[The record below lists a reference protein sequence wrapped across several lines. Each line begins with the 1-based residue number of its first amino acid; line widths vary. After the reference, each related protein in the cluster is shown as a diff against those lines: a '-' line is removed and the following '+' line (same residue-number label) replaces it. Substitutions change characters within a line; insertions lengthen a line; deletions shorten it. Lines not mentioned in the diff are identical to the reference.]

1 MVSYK
6 KNLLDP
12 SHPRRKRKLSMV
24 IFRICSFG
32 LLLAMCLPC
41 NVFTTYC
48 LLYPVKDQT
57 VELELTKSA
66 TNNSDS
72 SGKNSHSLGVI
83 KIPTQNISDRSSP
96 GKIGQKRSQTKQ
108 NLSSVSH
115 RSDDNNGDLQKQTI
129 SEPTGLETGIPTD
142 RLFILLCLC
151 QELPLR
157 LRPFQL
163 LGREENRF
171 ACLGKPDSQKTML
184 QI

>member
-1 MVSYK
+1 
-6 KNLLDP
+6 
-12 SHPRRKRKLSMV
+12 MV

-96 GKIGQKRSQTKQ
+96 GKIGRKRSQTKQ

-171 ACLGKPDSQKTML
+171 ACLGKPDSQKKLCLNLTKKRYVEP
-184 QI
+184 

>member
-1 MVSYK
+1 
-6 KNLLDP
+6 
-12 SHPRRKRKLSMV
+12 MV

-72 SGKNSHSLGVI
+72 SGKSSHSLGVI

-96 GKIGQKRSQTKQ
+96 GKIGQKRSQPKQ

-115 RSDDNNGDLQKQTI
+115 RSDDNNGDLQTI
-129 SEPTGLETGIPTD
+129 SEPTGLETGIHTD
-142 RLFILLCLC
+142 RLYIFLCLC
-151 QELPLR
+151 QELPQR
-157 LRPFQL
+157 LAMP
-163 LGREENRF
+163 GHCKKRF
-171 ACLGKPDSQKTML
+171 HAR
-184 QI
+184 

>member
-1 MVSYK
+1 
-6 KNLLDP
+6 
-12 SHPRRKRKLSMV
+12 MV

-96 GKIGQKRSQTKQ
+96 GKIGRKRSQTKQ